1 VSIEKLPTGVRKEN
15 VQSLLRNA
23 VAPTKEQLSDYWKRV
38 GKEALRFLGRR
49 PLRLVRSVGGLTFY
63 HGGPLP
69 PVSTAVHQIRTETR
83 QGGLGTRLWVDSV
96 AGLLGLVEID
106 VVEVHP
112 WGATVDNIE
121 RPDVLTFNLIGGKG
135 VVWEEI
141 VQAGLQLRQL
151 LAAERLKSWPKLT
164 GECDLHVVADIE
176 PAIDWAS
183 ARNFCKAIADKLAH
197 TAPAGFTLRPGPT
210 NRVRRIY
217 IDYLRNGRGSTA
229 IGAYSPRALRGFPV
243 AAPVTW
249 SALEKGIA
257 LGAYSLD
264 APPNSSPRRVRVKP
278 QPASAPRGV
287 SRE

>member
-1 VSIEKLPTGVRKEN
+1 VSIEKLPAGVRKEN
-15 VQSLLRNA
+15 VQSLLAGA
-23 VAPTKEQLSDYWKRV
+23 VAPTKAQLSAYWKRV
-38 GKEALRFLGRR
+38 GKEALRFLRRR

-83 QGGLGTRLWVDSV
+83 QGGVGTRLWVDSV

-112 WGATVDNIE
+112 WGATVDDIE

-135 VVWEEI
+135 VAWEEI
-141 VQAGLQLRQL
+141 VQAAFRLREL

-164 GECDLHVVADIE
+164 GELDLHVMADIE
-176 PAIDWAS
+176 PVMDWVS
-183 ARNFCKAIADKLAH
+183 ARNFCKALADKLAR
-197 TAPAGFTLRPGPT
+197 TAPARFTLRPGPA

-229 IGAYSPRALRGFPV
+229 VGAYSPRALRGFPV

-257 LGAYSLD
+257 FDAYTLD
-264 APPNSSPRRVRVKP
+264 SPPKSPRRPVRVGARRAAAKR
-278 QPASAPRGV
+278 AV
-287 SRE
+287 SRK